1 MRGIWL
7 VGCAVALVALAGPA
21 LAAAPVGAAAQKAP
35 TFDTVLPSET
45 VLYVSV
51 RNVPD
56 ALVKVKQTSG
66 YKIFEQLK
74 VLERLVPPEK
84 YAELQKLYGTF
95 IEPLGGICRGEVALA
110 AMSFDVEEGGQP
122 RLALLIDVTE
132 GQNALNDYLE
142 KTIFPLLAEKGIK
155 PESQEVEGITVTKIV
170 PAPERQDAVFYAVK
184 GGVLIVSPRLDTLSE
199 LLANVGPSVG
209 GAKAMLPS
217 NTLFADVTKAIGQA
231 DFTVYI
237 NVATLIKKAV
247 ENDEQAKVWM
257 PLIGLYKLRAVGLG
271 TRIGADGS
279 GTTVIR
285 LATEGEPT
293 AWGNPVTRDLATL
306 KSLKRVP
313 GDMALYTAGD
323 CGSLTEAYKQ
333 LVANLDAAKEAGGG
347 DTGFGM
353 VAGGIEAGIEQI
365 ETALGMS
372 LADDVLPGFG
382 GEVAFALKVPEAI
395 GVPPMAIMIEVK
407 DKEKVQQFVDRV
419 LELVQTSGGDGGVRV
434 LTSEYNGVEIDTVI
448 TTPML
453 SPAVAVLDDFL
464 VVATSAE
471 TLKAIIDAGKDG
483 KTIAQR
489 EDFVATMAGLPK
501 TGAGV
506 FYLDLREVYDFVF
519 PIVASQV
526 PAEGPA
532 GDVVKDLGKLGEY
545 LGGIGLVAAGDP
557 SGLTYTLYSK
567 KALLEPVILCGG
579 AVVIPAFMRAREVAE
594 HTASMSNVKQLCMA
608 ISMYENE
615 NGALP
620 GKLSDLAPYV
630 GEASMFLHPDNRP
643 VKAGLI
649 DLDKPETIEAN
660 SDYELVIKGGSLEEI
675 ENPSETVIIREK
687 QVFWGNGR
695 VQGFADGHV
704 EFSPEPPSGEQIE
717 GDGAVKIE
725 EGPAQDAATVKCPK
739 CGEAV
744 PRVEN
749 ALSVVCPKCGA
760 EVSLQ

>member
-1 MRGIWL
+1 
-7 VGCAVALVALAGPA
+7 
-21 LAAAPVGAAAQKAP
+21 
-35 TFDTVLPSET
+35 
-45 VLYVSV
+45 
-51 RNVPD
+51 
-56 ALVKVKQTSG
+56 
-66 YKIFEQLK
+66 
-74 VLERLVPPEK
+74 
-84 YAELQKLYGTF
+84 
-95 IEPLGGICRGEVALA
+95 
-110 AMSFDVEEGGQP
+110 
-122 RLALLIDVTE
+122 
-132 GQNALNDYLE
+132 
-142 KTIFPLLAEKGIK
+142 
-155 PESQEVEGITVTKIV
+155 
-170 PAPERQDAVFYAVK
+170 
-184 GGVLIVSPRLDTLSE
+184 
-199 LLANVGPSVG
+199 
-209 GAKAMLPS
+209 
-217 NTLFADVTKAIGQA
+217 VTKAIGQA

-271 TRIGADGS
+271 TKIGADGS

-353 VAGGIEAGIEQI
+353 VAGGIEAGIEQV

-506 FYLDLREVYDFVF
+506 FYLDLKEVYDFVF

-532 GDVVKDLGKLGEY
+532 GDVVKDLGRLGEY
-545 LGGIGLVAAGDP
+545 LSGIGLVAAGDP
-557 SGLTYTLYSK
+557 SGLTYTMYSK
-567 KALLEPVILCGG
+567 KALLEPLILGGG
-579 AVVIPAFMRAREVAE
+579 AVVVPAFMRAREVAE
-594 HTASMSNVKQLCMA
+594 HTASMSNVNQLCMA
-608 ISMYENE
+608 AMMYEDDN
-615 NGALP
+615 NKLP
-620 GKLSDLAPYV
+620 ETLGELAKYV
-630 GEASMFLHPDNRP
+630 EDPGVFVHPKN
-643 VKAGLI
+643 KAKAALI
-649 DLDKPETIEAN
+649 DLEKPETIEAN
-660 SDYELVIKGGSLEEI
+660 SDYELVSKNVSRDQI
-675 ENPSETVIIREK
+675 EDPATTVIIREK
-687 QVFWGNGR
+687 QVFSGNGR

-704 EFSPEPPSGEQIE
+704 EFTAEPPSGEQIE

-725 EGPAQDAATVKCPK
+725 EGPAQDAATIKCPK
-739 CGEAV
+739 CGEAI
-744 PRVEN
+744 PRVEK

>member
-74 VLERLVPPEK
+74 LFERLAPPDK

-155 PESQEVEGITVTKIV
+155 PETQEVEGITVTKIV

-184 GGVLIVSPRLDTLSE
+184 GGVLVVSPRLDTLSE
-199 LLANVGPSVG
+199 VLANVGATT
-209 GAKAMLPS
+209 GAAKEMLPS
-217 NTLFADVTKAIGQA
+217 NAFYADVTKAIGQA
-231 DFTVYI
+231 DFMVYVNFGAFI
-237 NVATLIKKAV
+237 EKALE
-247 ENDEQAKVWM
+247 ENEQAKVWM
-257 PLIGLYKLRAVGLG
+257 PLIGFDKLRAIGLG
-271 TRIGADGS
+271 TKIGTDGS
-279 GTTVIR
+279 GTTVLR
-285 LATEGEPT
+285 LATVGEPT
-293 AWGNPVTRDLATL
+293 GWRNLVARDVTAF

-313 GDMALYTAGD
+313 SDMGLYTVGD
-323 CGSLTEAYKQ
+323 CVSLKQ
-333 LVANLDAAKEAGGG
+333 VYEEIVASLKTAKEASGG
-347 DTGFGM
+347 DTGIGL
-353 VAGGIEAGIEQI
+353 VAGGIEAGIVQI

-382 GEVAFALKVPEAI
+382 GEVAFALKVPEAM

-489 EDFVATMAGLPK
+489 PDYVATMAGLPK

-506 FYLDLREVYDFVF
+506 FYLDLKEVYDFVF

-545 LGGIGLVAAGDP
+545 LSGIGLVVAADQ

-567 KALLEPVILCGG
+567 KAMLEPVILCSG
-579 AVVIPAFMRAREVAE
+579 AVVIPAFMRAREAAE
-594 HTASMSNVKQLCMA
+594 HTASASNVNQLCMA
-608 ISMYENE
+608 VMMYEDDNDKLPE
-615 NGALP
+615 TLGELAKYVEDPGVFVHPKNRAKAALV
-620 GKLSDLAPYV
+620 DL
-630 GEASMFLHPDNRP
+630 E
-643 VKAGLI
+643 
-649 DLDKPETIEAN
+649 KPETIDAN
-660 SDYELVIKGGSLEEI
+660 SDYELVIKGGSSADI
-675 ENPSETVIIREK
+675 EDPARAVLIREK
-687 QVFWGNGR
+687 QVFSGKGR
-695 VQGFADGHV
+695 VLGFADGHV
-704 EFSPEPPSGEQIE
+704 EFTAEPPSGERIE
-717 GDGAVKIE
+717 GEGAATIE
-725 EGPAQDAATVKCPK
+725 EVAGQDVATVKCPK

-744 PRVEN
+744 PRIEK

-760 EVSLQ
+760 EVKLQ

>member
-1 MRGIWL
+1 MRAIWL

-74 VLERLVPPEK
+74 LLERLAPADK

-155 PESQEVEGITVTKIV
+155 PETQEVEGITVTKIV

-184 GGVLIVSPRLDTLSE
+184 GGVLVVSPRLDTLSE
-199 LLANVGPSVG
+199 VLANVGATT
-209 GAKAMLPS
+209 GAAKEMLPS
-217 NTLFADVTKAIGQA
+217 NAFYADVTKAIGQA
-231 DFTVYI
+231 DFTVYVNFGAFI
-237 NVATLIKKAV
+237 EKAL
-247 ENDEQAKVWM
+247 EEDEQAKVWM
-257 PLIGLYKLRAVGLG
+257 PLIGFDKLRAIGLG
-271 TRIGADGS
+271 TKIGTDGS
-279 GTTVIR
+279 GTTVLR
-285 LATEGEPT
+285 LATVGEPT
-293 AWGNPVTRDLATL
+293 AWGKAVSRDLGTF

-313 GDMALYTAGD
+313 GDMGLYTVSD

-333 LVANLDAAKEAGGG
+333 LVATLEAAKEAGGELPSAI
-347 DTGFGM
+347 
-353 VAGGIEAGIEQI
+353 VGGIEKI

-382 GEVAFALKVPEAI
+382 GEIAFALKVPEAI

-419 LELVQTSGGDGGVRV
+419 LELVQTSGGNGDGVGAADGVRV

-448 TTPML
+448 AAPVF

-464 VVATSAE
+464 VVATSGE

-483 KTIAQR
+483 KTIAER
-489 EDFVATMAGLPK
+489 PDYVATMAGLPK
-501 TGAGV
+501 AGAGV

-526 PAEGPA
+526 PADGPG
-532 GDVVKDLGKLGEY
+532 GDVVKDLGKLGDY
-545 LGGIGLVAAGDP
+545 LGGIGVVGSMDQ
-557 SGLTYTLYSK
+557 SGATCTFYSK

-608 ISMYENE
+608 ITMYENE

-643 VKAGLI
+643 VKAALI
-649 DLDKPETIEAN
+649 DLDKPETIDAN

-704 EFSPEPPSGEQIE
+704 EFSPEPPSGEQP
-717 GDGAVKIE
+717 GDDAVKIE
-725 EGPAQDAATVKCPK
+725 NSP
-739 CGEAV
+739 GEH
-744 PRVEN
+744 
-749 ALSVVCPKCGA
+749 
-760 EVSLQ
+760 